1 MSIIYVMKK
10 KTTEKLHRQYLNVSV
25 YQSVNYSKYKQ
36 FNEYYTR
43 KVNKTQA
50 HE

>member
-10 KTTEKLHRQYLNVSV
+10 TTTKKLQKQYLNV

-50 HE
+50 HA